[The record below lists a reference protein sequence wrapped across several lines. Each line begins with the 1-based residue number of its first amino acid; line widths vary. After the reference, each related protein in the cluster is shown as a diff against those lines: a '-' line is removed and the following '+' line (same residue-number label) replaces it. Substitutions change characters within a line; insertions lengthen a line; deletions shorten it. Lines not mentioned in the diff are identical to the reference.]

1 MSDNTTNITLLVT
14 SDVHGNIFPTTY
26 RDHEPAPHGLART
39 ASLIKEIR
47 GEKENVLLLDNGD
60 MIQGTP
66 LTYHHAK
73 YRSDEDNP
81 MIRCM
86 NELRYDAA
94 VIGNHEFNYGL
105 AYLQSAIQLADFP
118 YLCGN
123 ILDGTK
129 KEPVFGKPYEI
140 KQVDDVKVAIVG
152 VTTHF
157 IPNWEDPNHIE
168 GLVFE
173 HVLESTRRWVKEV
186 REKEQPDVMIVAYHG
201 GFERDLE
208 TGEPT
213 ESLTGENV
221 GYEICHSIEGI
232 DILVTGHQHRSLAEK
247 VNGVTIVQPGSTGAF
262 LGEVSIAVEHI
273 HNGKKTVTSNSKL
286 HQVTND
292 ILPDQTILNLV
303 SSYERETQIW
313 LDQPI
318 GQIEGD
324 MMIHDAFETRIQDNP
339 FIEFINKVQMDAADV
354 AISSTALFHNASP
367 GFPQDIT
374 MRDIVSNYIYPNT
387 LKVIEISGAD
397 MKQALELSASYFAL
411 DEDGELKV
419 SRSFLEPKP
428 QHYNYDMWEGIEYV
442 LDISREIGDR
452 VGKLAIKGIPVAAD
466 HMYQVVMNNYRAA
479 GGGDYVMFKGK
490 EVLREITTDMTELI
504 ADYISKRNIIEA
516 TCNQNWQV
524 IK

>member
-1 MSDNTTNITLLVT
+1 MSDKVTNITMLVT

-26 RDHEPAPHGLART
+26 RDHEPAPQGLARVAT
-39 ASLIKEIR
+39 LIKRIR
-47 GEKENVLLLDNGD
+47 EEKKHVLLLDNGD

-73 YRSDEDNP
+73 YQAVKDNP
-81 MIRCM
+81 LIRCM
-86 NELRYDAA
+86 NELKYDAA
-94 VIGNHEFNYGL
+94 VIGNHEFNYGMP
-105 AYLQSAIQLADFP
+105 YLQSAIQLADFP

-123 ILDGTK
+123 ILDERR
-129 KEPVFGKPYEI
+129 KEPVFGRPYEI
-140 KQVDDVKVAIVG
+140 KQIDGIKLAIIG
-152 VTTHF
+152 ITTHF
-157 IPNWEDPNHIE
+157 IPNWEDPNHIK
-168 GLVFE
+168 GLAFE

-186 REKEQPDVMIVAYHG
+186 REKEQPDVLIVAYHG

-247 VNGVTIVQPGSTGAF
+247 VNNVTVVQPGSNGAF
-262 LGEVSIAVEHI
+262 LGEVSIAVENV
-273 HNGKKTVTSNSKL
+273 HNSRKRVVSEAKL
-286 HQVTND
+286 HTITNE
-292 ILPDQTILNLV
+292 IEPDETILRLV
-303 SSYERETQIW
+303 SSYEEETQKW

-318 GQIEGD
+318 GKIDGD
-324 MMIHDAFETRIQDNP
+324 MIIHDAFETRVKETA
-339 FIEFINKVQMDAADV
+339 FIEFINKVQMDAANV

-367 GFPQDIT
+367 GFPQNIT

-397 MKQALELSASYFAL
+397 MKHALELSATYFNL
-411 DEDGELKV
+411 DQEGELEV

-428 QHYNYDMWEGIEYV
+428 QHYNYDMWEGIDYT

-452 VGKLAIKGIPVAAD
+452 VQELTFKGNPVIAD
-466 HMYQVVMNNYRAA
+466 EMYEVVMNNYRAA

-490 EVLREITTDMTELI
+490 QVVKEITTDMTELI
-504 ADYISKRNIIEA
+504 ADYISKRSVIEA
-516 TCNQNWQV
+516 TCNHNWV
-524 IK
+524 VNK